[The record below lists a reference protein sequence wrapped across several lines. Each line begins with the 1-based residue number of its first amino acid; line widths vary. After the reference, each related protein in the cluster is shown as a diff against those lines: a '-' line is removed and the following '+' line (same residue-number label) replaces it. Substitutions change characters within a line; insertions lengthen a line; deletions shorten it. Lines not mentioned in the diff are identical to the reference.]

1 MDFIHKFIL
10 PHSLDIFS
18 SSLLLLHQSCII
30 HSEALPGFRNYILR
44 LLDHHALPVI
54 MSFGAMFIA
63 IFLVGVVEPF
73 VSEVITQSPDQILGS
88 DKSSALA
95 WLERKILD

>member
-1 MDFIHKFIL
+1 
-10 PHSLDIFS
+10 
-18 SSLLLLHQSCII
+18 
-30 HSEALPGFRNYILR
+30 
-44 LLDHHALPVI
+44 

-63 IFLVGVVEPF
+63 IFLVGAVEPF

-95 WLERKILD
+95 WLERKIID